1 MPASSEAS
9 QGKSKL
15 PEPADIMVTPDKK
28 IQAPTSSTG
37 SSARRILFNNLA
49 HKDPEPAGQ
58 AAADGEEVQS
68 KPRPLQHSC
77 AVSSPVSSAAPQ
89 DIRAAARSLFGI
101 CPSSEKMGQYFQA
114 AEMQV
119 GAHWVAFWS
128 ALGRFPCP
136 HLRNIHNAHGTPV
149 RGRARCGADAAS
161 GLLLD
166 PFAEFLLAVFRGQA
180 PA

>member
-1 MPASSEAS
+1 MNSYNNIHQGRHGLMPAGSEAS
-9 QGKSKL
+9 QGKTKL
-15 PEPADIMVTPDKK
+15 PEPSDAMMTPDKK

-49 HKDPEPAGQ
+49 HQDPEPAGQ

-119 GAHWVAFWS
+119 GPHKLAFWGT
-128 ALGRFPCP
+128 LGSLSCP
-136 HLRNIHNAHGTPV
+136 YLRNIHSAHGTPV
-149 RGRARCGADAAS
+149 RVRAWCAADAAS
-161 GLLLD
+161 GLLL
-166 PFAEFLLAVFRGQA
+166 
-180 PA
+180 